1 MLDFIK
7 NNKWVFIIF
16 SLSFPL
22 GILTFFTFINE
33 SFIELNYFNFQAL
46 LAADLI
52 LVLLFF
58 LIIVREIYKLF
69 KDKESRGVGSRT
81 NFRYITFFSISI
93 LLPSII
99 IAIFSLVLFSVGM
112 QKYFD
117 QKITTAVNNSYD
129 VAKNYVDET
138 RNNIEADVLLV
149 AIDINRNAK
158 LFHDN
163 PKILQD
169 ILRHQRL
176 IRRLDEIHLLDS
188 AGTIKLSSV
197 RDATVKF
204 VPPLER
210 AFELLSQ
217 ENRPIKITDGITN
230 RSSSLLKLE
239 SFIDTYLYVVKFL
252 DPKIINY
259 LKETEQAVNFYYS
272 VENKRTGI
280 KITFALIYVIFVT
293 LLIFLT
299 ITIGIKFASRFF
311 KPIVNLIRASES
323 ISAGNLNAKVPI
335 IEAEEEIDKLN
346 KNFNLMIDKLKGQQE
361 KLLLSERHEA
371 WENVARKLAHEIKN
385 PLTPIQLS
393 IDRLREKYLNNILNK
408 DEKEN
413 FENYLKTINR
423 QIKDIEHLVNEFS
436 DFARMP
442 KPIYKNI
449 DVKQVVNRAINLH
462 TLSNTKIKF
471 NFICKAEKIFANADE
486 QQINRV
492 FINLIKNSIESIL
505 EKSKKNGE
513 FAYKIDIEIEEKN
526 NYIYCTIDDNG
537 IGFSKE
543 NLNNIV
549 KPYFTT
555 KIKGTGLGLAIVNK
569 IINDHDGK
577 IIFSTKQ
584 DGARVQIILPKN
596 NVS

>member
-7 NNKWVFIIF
+7 KNKWIFVIF
-16 SLSFPL
+16 SISLLL

-33 SFIELNYFNFQAL
+33 SFIESNYFNFQTL
-46 LAADLI
+46 LIIDLL

-69 KDKESRGVGSRT
+69 RIKDLQGVGSKA
-81 NFRYITFFSISI
+81 NIRYITFFSIST
-93 LLPSII
+93 LLPSIL
-99 IAIFSLVLFSVGM
+99 IAIFSLFLFSLGL

-129 VAKNYVDET
+129 VAKNYVEVT

-163 PKILQD
+163 PTILKD
-169 ILRHQRL
+169 VLRHQRL
-176 IRRLDEIHLLDS
+176 IRRLDEVHLLDS
-188 AGTIKLSSV
+188 SGQTIISSV
-197 RDATVKF
+197 RDTSLKF
-204 VPPLER
+204 VPPLDR
-210 AFELLSQ
+210 AFELLSS
-217 ENRPIKITDGITN
+217 ENRPVKITDAITN

-239 SFIDTYLYVVKFL
+239 NFIDTYLYVVKFL
-252 DPKIINY
+252 DPKIIKY

-280 KITFALIYVIFVT
+280 KITFALIYVIVVT
-293 LLIFLT
+293 LLLFLS

-323 ISAGNLNAKVPI
+323 ISAGNLNTKVPI

-346 KNFNLMIDKLKGQQE
+346 KNFNSMIDRLKGQQD

-371 WENVARKLAHEIKN
+371 WNNVARKLAHEIKN

-393 IDRLREKYLNNILNK
+393 IDRLRQIYLSKISSKN
-408 DEKEN
+408 DQEN

-423 QIKDIEHLVNEFS
+423 QIKDIEGLVNEFS

-442 KPIYKNI
+442 KPIFKITDLKKVILRTI
-449 DVKQVVNRAINLH
+449 DLH
-462 TLSNTKIKF
+462 SLSNSNINF
-471 NFICKAEKIFANADE
+471 NLVCEKEKILISADE
-486 QQINRV
+486 EQLNRM
-492 FINLIKNSIESIL
+492 FINLIKNSIESIMN
-505 EKSKKNGE
+505 KSKINGG
-513 FAYKIDIEIEEKN
+513 FAYKIDIEIKEKN

-537 IGFSKE
+537 IGFSNK
-543 NLNNIV
+543 NLKKIV
-549 KPYFTT
+549 EPYFTT
-555 KIKGTGLGLAIVNK
+555 KVRGTGLGLAIVNK
-569 IINDHDGK
+569 VVNDHDGK
-577 IIFSTKQ
+577 INFKPKQ
-584 DGARVQIILPKN
+584 EGARVEIILPKN
-596 NVS
+596 VS